1 MDHFELL
8 GGCEGGSCPKV
19 AAVDG
24 MVAVQGHLATD
35 PDLIARMQPGEG
47 ETVVLLPTA
56 LFDQA
61 HRRRP

>member
-24 MVAVQGHLATD
+24 MVAVQGRIASD
-35 PDLIARMQPGEG
+35 PDLIARLHPGEG
-47 ETVVLLPTA
+47 ETVVLLPA
-56 LFDQA
+56 ELFDQA
-61 HRRRP
+61 RARRG